1 MFDIR
6 SALNSHLERGYAT
19 GAVALVAQGDR
30 AEVFSLGRQG
40 LGNARQ
46 MERDS
51 IFRITSMTKPIVAAA
66 ALMLVEESKLSL
78 GEPIERWLPELADRC
93 VLRRIDSPLDDTT
106 PAIRSITVE
115 DLLSFT
121 MGWGIVLAPPGTY
134 PIQLQIER
142 LQLPGFGPPNPASRY
157 TPDTWL
163 AQLARLPLMAQ
174 PGQRWMYN
182 TGSYVLGVLISRAS
196 GQSLPAFLEERLFE
210 PLGMRDTAFF
220 VPKEKRHR
228 LVDVQ
233 HLAGAELQLFEAGAQ
248 SAWAHMPAFPDGG
261 AGLVSTADDFLAF
274 SRFTL
279 DRGRVRGKQLL
290 SERSIDAMTLNHLT
304 QEQHAGSEPILAADY
319 GWGYGVCVATRRGPD
334 GVPTDAYGWTGGYGS
349 SWWAGPRTG
358 TTAILLTQTLF
369 NNPEPPAIHRDY
381 WRLAFAEAI

>member
-6 SALNSHLERGYAT
+6 SALNSHVERGYAT

-40 LGNARQ
+40 FGNARQ

-66 ALMLVEESKLSL
+66 ALMLVEEGKLSL

-134 PIQLQIER
+134 PIQREIER
-142 LQLPGFGPPNPASRY
+142 LQLPGFGPPEPASRY

-163 AQLARLPLMAQ
+163 AQLARC
-174 PGQRWMYN
+174 
-182 TGSYVLGVLISRAS
+182 
-196 GQSLPAFLEERLFE
+196 
-210 PLGMRDTAFF
+210 
-220 VPKEKRHR
+220 H
-228 LVDVQ
+228 
-233 HLAGAELQLFEAGAQ
+233 
-248 SAWAHMPAFPDGG
+248 
-261 AGLVSTADDFLAF
+261 
-274 SRFTL
+274 
-279 DRGRVRGKQLL
+279 
-290 SERSIDAMTLNHLT
+290 
-304 QEQHAGSEPILAADY
+304 
-319 GWGYGVCVATRRGPD
+319 
-334 GVPTDAYGWTGGYGS
+334 
-349 SWWAGPRTG
+349 
-358 TTAILLTQTLF
+358 
-369 NNPEPPAIHRDY
+369 
-381 WRLAFAEAI
+381 